1 MLNLYLCN
9 SHIKLQNSILELPKI
24 YYYPFWQMRGVTTI
38 PALLLMSLHISRL
51 VESKYA
57 ETAGTMMAYFL
68 SLGLGIGAATSFG
81 ITKSI

>member
-1 MLNLYLCN
+1 M
-9 SHIKLQNSILELPKI
+9 
-24 YYYPFWQMRGVTTI
+24 I
-38 PALLLMSLHISRL
+38 PALLMSLHISRL

-68 SLGLGIGAATSFG
+68 SLGLGIGAAASFG